1 MNDSHD
7 PSTLVLQLLE
17 RVIDSFEKLDITLFL
32 YNARSE
38 SRSTSLIAQAVFLS
52 PRRMRDAIAALSSA
66 GIIRAVDAHRTGWWF
81 DTTSHWS
88 PNVEALARMYETSRS
103 EVLELVTR
111 RVLETVGASTT
122 GSR

>member
-7 PSTLVLQLLE
+7 PSTLVFQLLE

-32 YNARSE
+32 YNARSG
-38 SRSTSLIAQAVFLS
+38 SRSTSSIAQAVFLS

-66 GIIRAVDAHRTGWWF
+66 GVIRAVDAHGTGWWF
-81 DTTSHWS
+81 DTTSQWS
-88 PNVEALARMYETSRS
+88 PNVEALARMYESSRS

-111 RVLETVGASTT
+111 RVL
-122 GSR
+122 